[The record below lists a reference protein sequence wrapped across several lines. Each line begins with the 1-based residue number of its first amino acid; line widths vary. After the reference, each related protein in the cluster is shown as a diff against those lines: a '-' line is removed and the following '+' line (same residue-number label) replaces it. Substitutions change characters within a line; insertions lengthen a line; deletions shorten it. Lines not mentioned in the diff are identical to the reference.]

1 MLGNDRL
8 PLLANQVLA
17 AEHVK
22 EERHMAIASRLQLL
36 ARLAR
41 EEFSH
46 ILFRH
51 VGREQT
57 NLIGMARNE
66 VQLSRIKVTLK
77 VLFRSVVL
85 CWLRC

>member
-17 AEHVK
+17 TESVK
-22 EERHMAIASRLQLL
+22 EKRHKTIASRLQLL
-36 ARLAR
+36 AHLTR

-51 VGREQT
+51 VGREQM

>member
-8 PLLANQVLA
+8 PLLADQVLA

-22 EERHMAIASRLQLL
+22 EECHTSVASRLELL
-36 ARLAR
+36 ADLAR

-51 VGREQT
+51 LGREQM

-77 VLFRSVVL
+77 VLFRFGVL
-85 CWLRC
+85 CCL